1 MHQDNK
7 AIQYREH
14 VIITFMRKIFARELL
29 ILIVSVGTLP
39 LIAIIYLIQ
48 TDSMNFELLFLIR
61 QLLSGGS
68 DIIGSPIT
76 FWFKVISPY
85 LIVQSIRAL
94 LWSKKSLTGTKWANL
109 YFALLLTGLGGWSL
123 KQAWD
128 LFFLMYILG
137 DVPGE
142 LMQFFELEG
151 HHLVIFLVAIFL
163 GIHCFRTFLNPK
175 RNQPR

>member
-1 MHQDNK
+1 MW
-7 AIQYREH
+7 
-14 VIITFMRKIFARELL
+14 KIFVRELL
-29 ILIVSVGTLP
+29 ILIVSIGALP

-48 TDSMNFELLFLIR
+48 TDSMNFELVFLMR
-61 QLLSGGS
+61 QLLSGGG

-94 LWSKKSLTGTKWANL
+94 LWSKRSLTGTKWANL

-163 GIHCFRTFLNPK
+163 GIHCLRTFLNPK

>member
-1 MHQDNK
+1 MW
-7 AIQYREH
+7 
-14 VIITFMRKIFARELL
+14 KIFVRELL

-39 LIAIIYLIQ
+39 LAAIVYLIQ
-48 TDSMNFELLFLIR
+48 TDSMNFEMMFLSR
-61 QLLSGGS
+61 YLLSGGG
-68 DIIGSPIT
+68 DVLGSSIT

-85 LIVQSIRAL
+85 LIVQTIRAL
-94 LWSKKSLTGTKWANL
+94 LWSKKSLTGRRWANL
-109 YFALLLTGLGGWSL
+109 YFALLLIGLGGWSL

-151 HHLVIFLVAIFL
+151 YHLLIFLVTVFL
-163 GIHCFRTFLNPK
+163 GIHCFRVFLDPK
-175 RNQPR
+175 RHQPR

>member
-1 MHQDNK
+1 MSYD
-7 AIQYREH
+7 AIM
-14 VIITFMRKIFARELL
+14 VCMWKIFVRELL
-29 ILIVSVGTLP
+29 ILIVSIGALP
-39 LIAIIYLIQ
+39 LIAVIYLIQ
-48 TDSMNFELLFLIR
+48 NDSMNFELVFFIR
-61 QLLSGGS
+61 QLLSGGG
-68 DIIGSPIT
+68 DIMGSSINL
-76 FWFKVISPY
+76 WFKVIAPY

-128 LFFLMYILG
+128 LFYLMYILG

-142 LMQFFELEG
+142 LMQFFKLEG
-151 HHLVIFLVAIFL
+151 HHLFIFLIAVFL

-175 RNQPR
+175 RNRPR